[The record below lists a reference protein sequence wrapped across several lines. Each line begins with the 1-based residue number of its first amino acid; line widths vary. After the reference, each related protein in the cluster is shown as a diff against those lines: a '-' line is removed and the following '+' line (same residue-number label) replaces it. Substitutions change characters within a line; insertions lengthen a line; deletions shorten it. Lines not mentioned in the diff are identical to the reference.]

1 MNRFFNYY
9 TSLCSGS
16 NTHNVFSYDPYII
29 AIKKMLLCEL
39 QKIVYYIEKLKDL
52 NVDMS
57 EYTDK
62 VIDFISVIIINL
74 DFKKESFFII
84 MKDLFA
90 NRKKL
95 EKMYIDSCKNA
106 NIEYILLEGSDE
118 NFSSNEDILKVLNE
132 QEKNIKQNKIKYSK
146 NKKCLFEII
155 ISLVLNACNCLIE
168 LKNFQVDFPQA
179 KNMVLK
185 LLNSSNTPS
194 LDDKELISI
203 IKDFSAC
210 NYQIMK
216 LLSEKNIERY
226 GAVTKSNV
234 PLTQREG
241 KAILVSDSSYCDLEK
256 ILIAAQKYDIDVYT
270 HHNMINAFM
279 YEKLKSYPNLY
290 GSFKRSD
297 NNLFIDFA
305 AFPGP
310 IFVSRNAL
318 LKTDV
323 IRGQIYT
330 CAKYPAYGIGK
341 IENDDF
347 SPIIEYALQSKGFDK
362 TVIPVYKS
370 IGYIEEDIQN
380 MLSEIIFKYNNQEIK
395 HIHII
400 GLFDSFNTNDNYIK
414 DFLKSVPADDYII
427 SFSYNTIRENFFFIN
442 CSYDFYILYKIIETL
457 FKQIP
462 NIKPKLG
469 VFMVDC
475 NSLVLSDIFN
485 LIYLDVKNIFLGPC
499 CPNVISPDL
508 IKSLSKL
515 FYISPITRPL
525 EDIDKYK

>member
-29 AIKKMLLCEL
+29 AIKEMLLCEL

-52 NVDMS
+52 KIDMT

-84 MKDLFA
+84 MKDLFE

-95 EKMYIDSCKNA
+95 EKMYIDICVKTNVD
-106 NIEYILLEGSDE
+106 YILLEVSDDD
-118 NFSSNEDILKVLNE
+118 FSSNDDILKVLNE
-132 QEKNIKQNKIKYSK
+132 HEKNIKQSSIKYSK
-146 NKKCLFEII
+146 NKKSLFEII

-168 LKNFQVDFPQA
+168 LKNFQIDFPQA

-185 LLNSSNTPS
+185 LLNSSNTPN
-194 LDDKELISI
+194 LDEKELISV

-216 LLSEKNIERY
+216 LLNEKNIEKF
-226 GAVTKSNV
+226 GSVTKTNV

-256 ILIAAQKYDIDVYT
+256 LLIATQKHNIDVYT

-297 NNLFIDFA
+297 NNLFLDFA
-305 AFPGP
+305 SFPGP
-310 IFVSRNAL
+310 IFVSRNSL

-347 SPIIEYALQSKGFDK
+347 SPIIKYALESKGFEK
-362 TVIPVYKS
+362 TGNPEFKN
-370 IGYIEEDIQN
+370 IGYIEKDIQN
-380 MLSEIIFKYNNQEIK
+380 MLSEIILKYNNGEIK
-395 HIHII
+395 HIHIV
-400 GLFDSFNTNDNYIK
+400 GLFDSFNTKDNYIK
-414 DFLKSVPADDYII
+414 DFLKSVSDDDYII
-427 SFSYNTIRENFFFIN
+427 SFSYDTTRKNFFFIN
-442 CSYDFYILYKIIETL
+442 CSYDFYLLYKLIEIL
-457 FKQIP
+457 FKKI
-462 NIKPKLG
+462 NDIKSKLG
-469 VFMVDC
+469 VFIVDC
-475 NSLVLSDIFN
+475 NSLVLSHIFN
-485 LIYLDVKNIFLGPC
+485 LIYLDVKNIFIGPC

-508 IKSLSKL
+508 IKSLSSL
-515 FYISPITRPL
+515 FNINSITRPL